1 MLLSWELLKHL
12 CDEQRACSKK
22 IVFTNGCFDIIHS
35 GHVKYLEEAKKLGDI
50 LVLGLNSDD
59 SVSRLKG
66 PSRPVNKQNDR
77 AIVISALKSI
87 DFVSIFD
94 QDTPY
99 ELIKIVQ
106 PDVLVKGGDYN
117 PDDIVGADIVRARGG
132 KVVTIDF
139 VEGKSTSSIIEKMQA
154 K

>member
-12 CDEQRACSKK
+12 CDEQRACGKK

>member
-1 MLLSWELLKHL
+1 MLVTWELLRNL
-12 CDEQRACSKK
+12 CEEQRACGKK
-22 IVFTNGCFDIIHS
+22 IVFTNGCFDIIHA

-66 PSRPVNKQNDR
+66 PSRPVNNQNDR

-87 DFVSIFD
+87 DFVAIFD

-99 ELIKIVQ
+99 ELIGVVQ

-139 VEGKSTSSIIEKMQA
+139 VEGKSTSSIIGKMQA